1 MAFPPGFPIKCGTN
15 GYASTQRREGGAASE
30 LQVEAGFEGDSQ
42 VELHVETQIL
52 GRIDGELTEELS
64 VVSEDS
70 DVEVVGE

>member
-1 MAFPPGFPIKCGTN
+1 MAFPPGFPHQVWHKWIRLDTKKGGRCGLGTA
-15 GYASTQRREGGAASE
+15 GRG
-30 LQVEAGFEGDSQ
+30 GFEGDSQ